1 MQKRASTFD
10 QNVRRQPLDEATVR
24 RGDDD
29 LVVQLLLLRADGQS
43 DNHVICGIPSGRTGE
58 TDRQVPTGDLAD
70 RRLIDT
76 VEDQRHQIVV

>member
-29 LVVQLLLLRADGQS
+29 LVVQLLLDRADGQS
-43 DNHVICGIPSGRTGE
+43 DNHVICASRRDEPAKQI
-58 TDRQVPTGDLAD
+58 DRFPPA
-70 RRLIDT
+70 ISP
-76 VEDQRHQIVV
+76 IVG